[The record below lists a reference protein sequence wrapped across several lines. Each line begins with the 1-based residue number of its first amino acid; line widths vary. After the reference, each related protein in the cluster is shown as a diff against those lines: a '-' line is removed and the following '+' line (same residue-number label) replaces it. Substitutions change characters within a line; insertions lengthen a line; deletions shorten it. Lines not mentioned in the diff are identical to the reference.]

1 MDRSPLLTRKLNKC
15 VHVPEDERRQW
26 TVGLVGRVA
35 AERRAPKVVGQDGD
49 DGALAAHVAVF
60 HDRRD
65 VVVDKVPVE
74 TVGEGHPY
82 QQGGQDEQA
91 EVRAAPLAVTN
102 SLATAGSIA
111 AAAASAVS
119 AAASAAAV
127 TEECVESICR

>member
-1 MDRSPLLTRKLNKC
+1 M
-15 VHVPEDERRQW
+15 
-26 TVGLVGRVA
+26 GRVA

-49 DGALAAHVAVF
+49 DGALTGHVAVP

-91 EVRAAPLAVTN
+91 EVRAAPLAVTDA
-102 SLATAGSIA
+102 LATAGSIA
-111 AAAASAVS
+111 AATSAIS